1 MSATAVHLHI
11 FYKDMWPQF
20 KYYLSS
26 LNGTEHDL
34 YVTLIK
40 EDPKLE
46 KEIHSAFPEAVIWHV
61 PNCGY
66 DIGPFFYFLRHIDL
80 GRYDYILKLHGKNEK
95 RYCITRVNGLYL
107 TREIWNRLLYRALL
121 GSPKIVKNN
130 LKIMAENPQVGL
142 ISSRYLITDNPCYY
156 HKQKTEIK
164 NILQKMGLTDM
175 PKRIKFVAGTMFL
188 IRTRILRPLLDAGY
202 DINSF
207 KPSDIHVHD
216 GTLAHTMERV
226 LGAVTIAQ
234 GYRICGFDTHK
245 FLWLNSLFHNIL
257 RFVFQKKVS
266 KKNYLTIKI
275 LKVTVYRKKLS

>member
-1 MSATAVHLHI
+1 
-11 FYKDMWPQF
+11 MWPQF

-26 LNGTEHDL
+26 LNGTEYDL

-130 LKIMAENPQVGL
+130 LNDM
-142 ISSRYLITDNPCYY
+142 YLRMQEVN
-156 HKQKTEIK
+156 KQKRMLDNVDIDVGHATYKRRTKDPSSKIK
-164 NILQKMGLTDM
+164 NLVF
-175 PKRIKFVAGTMFL
+175 KR
-188 IRTRILRPLLDAGY
+188 
-202 DINSF
+202 
-207 KPSDIHVHD
+207 
-216 GTLAHTMERV
+216 
-226 LGAVTIAQ
+226 
-234 GYRICGFDTHK
+234 
-245 FLWLNSLFHNIL
+245 
-257 RFVFQKKVS
+257 
-266 KKNYLTIKI
+266 
-275 LKVTVYRKKLS
+275 